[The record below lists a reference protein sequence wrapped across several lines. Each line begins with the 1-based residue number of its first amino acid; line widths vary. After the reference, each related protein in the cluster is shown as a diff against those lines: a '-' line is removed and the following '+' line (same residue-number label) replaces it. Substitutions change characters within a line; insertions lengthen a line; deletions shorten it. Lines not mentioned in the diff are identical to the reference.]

1 MFRLLACAF
10 ALLVFAGSAR
20 PAAAETLTP
29 RVFTESFAAAATAAM
44 PTAKVT
50 VAGDLHVETRSARG
64 ETTTT
69 DLHNAYQVYLG
80 DTAHLDTLV
89 RRYVSVLV
97 DAVRVGDAK
106 LPPDRSR
113 IVPVL
118 KSTRWV
124 EAVQNQR
131 KAAPATQ
138 LLMEPFNNE
147 LTIVYAE
154 DLPTSVR
161 YLMNSDDVGDRGKL
175 RQLALEN
182 LHRLLA
188 KIEMIAGAEGIFLVS
203 AGGDYDASLLLADSI
218 WSGGQIEVDGDIVAA
233 VPDKGTLLVTGS
245 LNAVGVARLHAIA
258 AEIATGPYAL
268 TPSLFIYRNGKW
280 ETLTDR

>member
-1 MFRLLACAF
+1 MFRLVACGF
-10 ALLVFAGSAR
+10 ALLVFAVTAR

-29 RVFTESFAAAATAAM
+29 RAFTEAFAAAATAAM
-44 PTAKVT
+44 PTAKIT

-69 DLHNAYQVYLG
+69 DLNNAYQVYLG
-80 DTAHLDTLV
+80 DTARLDTLI
-89 RRYVSVLV
+89 RRYVAVLI

-106 LPPDRSR
+106 RPPDRSR

-118 KSTRWV
+118 KPARWV

-131 KAAPATQ
+131 EAAPATQ
-138 LLMEPFNNE
+138 LLTEPFNNE
-147 LTIVYAE
+147 LTIIYAE

-161 YLMNSDDVGDRGKL
+161 YLMKSDDVGDRGKL
-175 RQLALEN
+175 RRLALEN

-188 KIEMIAGAEGIFLVS
+188 KIEMLAGAEGVFLVS

-218 WSGGQIEVDGDIVAA
+218 WSSGQIKVDGDIVAA
-233 VPDKGTLLVTGS
+233 VPSKGTLLVTGS
-245 LNAVGVARLHAIA
+245 LNAAGVARLHALA
-258 AEIATGPYAL
+258 AKIATGPYAL
-268 TPSLFIYRNGKW
+268 TAALFIYRNGKW
-280 ETLTDR
+280 ETLSDR

>member
-1 MFRLLACAF
+1 MFRLVACGF
-10 ALLVFAGSAR
+10 ALLVFAVTAR

-29 RVFTESFAAAATAAM
+29 RAFTEAFAAAATAAM
-44 PTAKVT
+44 PTAKIT
-50 VAGDLHVETRSARG
+50 VAGDLHVETRSARR

-69 DLHNAYQVYLG
+69 DLNNAYQG
-80 DTAHLDTLV
+80 DTTHLDTLI
-89 RRYVSVLV
+89 RRYVSVLI

-106 LPPDRSR
+106 RPPDRSR

-118 KSTRWV
+118 KPARWV
-124 EAVQNQR
+124 EAVQKQR
-131 KAAPATQ
+131 EAAPATQ
-138 LLMEPFNNE
+138 LLTEPFNNE

-175 RQLALEN
+175 RRLALEN

-188 KIEMIAGAEGIFLVS
+188 KIEMLAGAEGVFLVS

-218 WSGGQIEVDGDIVAA
+218 WSSGQIKVDGDIVAA
-233 VPDKGTLLVTGS
+233 VPSKGTLLVTGS
-245 LNAVGVARLHAIA
+245 LNAAGVARLHALA
-258 AEIATGPYAL
+258 AKIATGPYAL
-268 TPSLFIYRNGKW
+268 TPSLFIYRDGKW
-280 ETLTDR
+280 ETLSDR